1 MESFMDT
8 PKGSVMSSNQ
18 IPDWLCLRS
27 RGVLINCEGF
37 TQIHREQMALNLPKE
52 GRLSLRSLRNDDLNL
67 VDFLIP
73 EKNRVEEFPSQMS
86 PFKLADSGGK
96 RSFD

>member
-1 MESFMDT
+1 
-8 PKGSVMSSNQ
+8 
-18 IPDWLCLRS
+18 
-27 RGVLINCEGF
+27 
-37 TQIHREQMALNLPKE
+37 MALNLPKE
-52 GRLSLRSLRNDDLNL
+52 GRLSLRSLRNDDLHL

-96 RSFD
+96 RSLDQSKGSNKLGSIFLSNQSQHDMQSQEHV